1 MKDEKKHL
9 SVLYDL
15 SAAIVSASRMEDVCK
30 KILDKVALLLNVN
43 KASIMKFDKGERV
56 LKIIAAKGLPKD
68 VISEARVKAGQGISG
83 HVFKSK
89 KPVLIK
95 DIRSTKFKSR
105 TSYTTRSLM
114 SAPVR
119 SFPMK
124 VQGKAIGVI
133 NVTDRKG
140 KGSFTKSDMNL
151 LTTIANQT
159 AAYLHLCDLHEEA
172 SRVEHLKRELEI
184 ARGIQ
189 QSLLPRHIP
198 KSHYFDI
205 YGTCIMAERVG
216 GDYFDILSGG
226 ARPLS
231 IVVADVAGH
240 SISAAMMMSAFRSAL
255 KAGGSAAI
263 FSPAIAA
270 ERLNAILYDDLVAAE
285 QFISMVY
292 MQFVSDKIVKYTTAG
307 HHPPM
312 ILRGD
317 SFTGN
322 STEDILL
329 GVQKFAEYHE
339 RRIDLQKKDLI
350 AVFTDGLVSAPNASG
365 RRFGSERLK
374 ESLKRHRHL
383 TSHEMVNAICN
394 EVKAFAGKKA
404 LDDDVTLVIVKVL
417 E

>member
-9 SVLYDL
+9 SVLHDL
-15 SAAIVSASRMEDVCK
+15 SAAIVSASKMEDVCK
-30 KILDKVALLLNVN
+30 KILDKVATLLDVN
-43 KASIMKFDKGERV
+43 KASIMKFDRGERV
-56 LKIIAAKGLPKD
+56 LKIVAAKGLPKD
-68 VISEARVKAGQGISG
+68 VIEEARVKVGQGISG
-83 HVFKSK
+83 QVFKSK
-89 KPVLIK
+89 RPVLIK

-105 TSYTTRSLM
+105 TSYTTKSLM
-114 SAPVR
+114 SAPVK

-124 VQGKAIGVI
+124 VQGEAIGVI
-133 NVTDRKG
+133 NVTDRRG
-140 KGSFTKSDMNL
+140 KSSFTDSDMRL

-172 SRVEHLKRELEI
+172 KRSEHLKREIEI

-189 QSLLPRHIP
+189 QSLFPRHIP
-198 KSHYFDI
+198 KMHNFDI
-205 YGTCIMAERVG
+205 YGTCLMAERVG

-240 SISAAMMMSAFRSAL
+240 SVGAAMMMSAFRSSL
-255 KAGGSAAI
+255 KSEGPAAV

-270 ERLNAILYDDLVAAE
+270 ERLNAILYDDLVVAE

-292 MQFVSDKIVKYTTAG
+292 MQFISNNIVKYTTAG
-307 HHPPM
+307 HYPPM

-317 SFTGN
+317 VFIDH

-339 RRIDLQKKDLI
+339 KRIDLQKRDII
-350 AVFTDGLVSAPNASG
+350 AVYTDGLVSAQNSAG
-365 RRFGSERLK
+365 QRFGSERLK
-374 ESLKRHRHL
+374 GALKKHRHD
-383 TSHEMVNAICN
+383 SAHEIVSAICN
-394 EVKAFAGKKA
+394 EVKAYAGKKG
-404 LDDDVTLVIVKVL
+404 LDDDVTLVIVKVI
-417 E
+417 